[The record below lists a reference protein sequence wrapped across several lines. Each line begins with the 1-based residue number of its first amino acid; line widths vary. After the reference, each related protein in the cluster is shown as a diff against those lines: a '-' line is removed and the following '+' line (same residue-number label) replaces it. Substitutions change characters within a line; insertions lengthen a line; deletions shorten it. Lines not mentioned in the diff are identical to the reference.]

1 MAKINLLPWREELRK
16 QQQKDFLSAIGAGVA
31 VTALSLVMVHMYF
44 SGQIENQTQRN
55 SYLQAEVAVL
65 DKKIA
70 EIRNLEKTKRRLVSK
85 MDVIQKLQ
93 GSRPGIVHLFDEIAK
108 SVPDGVYLK
117 NLVQSGKK
125 LKLVGVA
132 QSNARVS
139 AYMRDLEA
147 SPWIAGPRLQ
157 IIETKGKSKHSRVSN
172 FTLSVIQTQKDSK
185 IDSKKKAG

>member
-31 VTALSLVMVHMYF
+31 VTALSLVVVHIYF
-44 SGQIENQTQRN
+44 SGKIDNQLQRN
-55 SYLQAEVAVL
+55 NYLQAEVTVL
-65 DKKIA
+65 DTKIA
-70 EIRNLEKTKRRLVSK
+70 EIRDLEKTKGRLVSK

-108 SVPDGVYLK
+108 SVPDGVHIK
-117 NLVQSGKK
+117 ELVQAGKG

-147 SPWIAGPRLQ
+147 SPWIAGPKLQ
-157 IIETKGKSKHSRVSN
+157 IIETEGKSKHSRVSN
-172 FTLSVIQTQKDSK
+172 FTLNVTQTLKDSS